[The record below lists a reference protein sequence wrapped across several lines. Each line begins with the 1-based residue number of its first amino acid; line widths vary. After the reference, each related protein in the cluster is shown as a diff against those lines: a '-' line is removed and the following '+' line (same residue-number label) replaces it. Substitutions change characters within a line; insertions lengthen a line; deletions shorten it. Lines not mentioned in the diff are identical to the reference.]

1 MIVADPHGNQQ
12 LLPERSR
19 TLLCTNVLIGLLC
32 LCYVWALREV
42 PGVQPFEYSLFAA
55 TGCSLLLLAGLR
67 WKGWILYLP
76 TAWLSVG
83 MATGLLV
90 ERLFMVFL
98 GPLLDEPG
106 QSAFMPVFSYYVLL
120 YITIVVLL
128 PYPVSAMAGIGA
140 WLLMAV
146 LTSLLSLPRW
156 FAPQT
161 PPMLG
166 ALLIYVW
173 LGHGTLVVLIF
184 SAARMQARL
193 VAAQA
198 AAVSAEREARQLA
211 QNTETQWARQQ
222 QVLHFH
228 IQNTPLAVIEWT
240 PDLRLR
246 GWSRRAEEIFG
257 WKAAEV
263 LGRGL
268 LDWPFIPED
277 ERPALRALGRGGE
290 SEPERMVVSYNR
302 NHRKDGSTAYCCW
315 YISILRD
322 EQGRMLSC
330 FALVDDISDEHDSAQ
345 RLRESE
351 TLLRGLFAQAGVGI
365 ALLDAQGHWLSV
377 NRRLC
382 EITGYSEAEL
392 KQLDFSGVT
401 HPADRERDLD
411 LARRMLRG
419 EIPGYRHEKRYRRKD
434 GSEVW
439 VVLNARR
446 IDPVPGSPT
455 HYVKVIEDISELKAT
470 EARVQA
476 LNASLESRVAQRTAQ
491 LREAIDDA
499 ERRSRDL
506 GRVAEMTGLLS
517 GARDLKEAMQIVAH
531 TGRQLFA
538 DTEVGLY
545 LLSEDPDRFVLR
557 EHWGGERE
565 PVASFAPPE
574 CWAVRRGRE
583 HRVEDCEDQLR
594 CHHHGSGPLQPQ
606 TCLPLVALGETV
618 GVLSLS
624 WGYRPDGWAP
634 DPLLLR
640 SLAEQ
645 IGLAIGNV
653 RLREELRRQSVH
665 DPVTGLGNREQ
676 LEEQLRRRAAEH
688 ARGGRGFALLRLDI
702 EGYSELID
710 RFGPEVAEGMLR
722 EVSDLLRRAARAE
735 EPLFRHGPGEFA
747 LVLAGDDPDQAARAA
762 QRLQTQMQGLQF
774 SPRGQPLPPVRLVSG
789 SACFPRDASSTE
801 KLMECA
807 NEQLLAGRRAR
818 RLRSGGED
826 RQLGAG
832 GR

>member
-1 MIVADPHGNQQ
+1 VIPAEAQGSEA

-32 LCYVWALREV
+32 LCYVWVLREI
-42 PGVQPFEYSLFAA
+42 PGVQGFEYSLFAA
-55 TGCSLLLLAGLR
+55 TGFSLLLLAGLL
-67 WKGWILYLP
+67 WKGWIPYLP

-83 MATGLLV
+83 MATGLLL

-98 GPLLDEPG
+98 GPLLDEHG

-146 LTSLLSLPRW
+146 LTSVLSLPYW
-156 FAPQT
+156 FAPQR
-161 PPMLG
+161 PPLLG
-166 ALLIYVW
+166 ALLTYVW
-173 LGHGTLVVLIF
+173 FGHGTLVVLIF

-198 AAVSAEREARQLA
+198 AAVESEREARQLA
-211 QNTETQWARQQ
+211 QRAETQWARQQ

-240 PDLRLR
+240 PDMRLR
-246 GWSRRAEEIFG
+246 AWSRRAEEIFG
-257 WKAAEV
+257 WKAEEV
-263 LGRGL
+263 LGKGP
-268 LDWPFIPED
+268 LDWRFIHD
-277 ERPALRALGRGGE
+277 DDRHAVQDLGERIFA
-290 SEPERMVVSYNR
+290 ERERLVVSYNR
-302 NHRKDGSTAYCCW
+302 NYRKDGSIAYCCW
-315 YISILRD
+315 YNSILRD
-322 EQGRMLSC
+322 EKGEVLSF
-330 FALVDDISDEHDSAQ
+330 FALVDDISDEHESAQ
-345 RLRESE
+345 RLRQSE

-365 ALLDAQGHWLSV
+365 ALLDARGHWLSV
-377 NRRLC
+377 NQRLC
-382 EITGYSEAEL
+382 EMTGYSEAEL
-392 KQLDFSGVT
+392 KQLDFNSIT
-401 HPADRERDLD
+401 HPADRERDME

-419 EIPGYRHEKRYRRKD
+419 EIPGYRNEKRYRRKD
-434 GSEVW
+434 GGEIW

-491 LREAIDDA
+491 LREAIADA
-499 ERRSRDL
+499 EARSRDL
-506 GRVAEMTGLLS
+506 GRIAEMTGLLS
-517 GARDLKEAMQIVAH
+517 GARDLKEAMKIVAH
-531 TGRQLFA
+531 TGRQLFV

-545 LLSEDPDRFVLR
+545 LLSDEPDRFVLR
-557 EHWGGERE
+557 EHWGSELE
-565 PVASFAPPE
+565 PTASFAPPE

-583 HRVEDCEDQLR
+583 HRVEDRDDELR
-594 CHHHGSGPLQPQ
+594 CHHHGNRPPRPQ

-624 WGYRPDGWAP
+624 WSSRPDGWAP

-645 IGLAIGNV
+645 VGLAIGNV

-665 DPVTGLGNREQ
+665 DPITGLGNREQ
-676 LEEQLRRRAAEH
+676 LEEQLHRRAAEH
-688 ARGGRGFALLRLDI
+688 ARGGRGFSLLRLDI
-702 EGYSELID
+702 DGYSDLIE
-710 RFGPEVAEGMLR
+710 RFGPEAAEGLLR
-722 EVSDLLRRAARAE
+722 EVSDRLRSAARAE

-747 LVLAGDDPDQAARAA
+747 LVLAGDDPEQAQRAA
-762 QRLQTQMQGLQF
+762 QRLQAQMQGLQC
-774 SPRGQPLPPVRLVSG
+774 SPRGQPLPPVLLLSG
-789 SACFPRDASSTE
+789 SAGYPRDAGSTE
-801 KLMECA
+801 KLLERA
-807 NEQLLAGRRAR
+807 NEQLAAGQRTRRR
-818 RLRSGGED
+818 TLSGDD
-826 RQLGAG
+826 RQQGAG